1 MSRFLWANVP
11 YVLDE
16 RAEDPLGHPPYHA
29 GPENIGPDLTAAAL
43 DLHGYLLVSLRPK

>member
-16 RAEDPLGHPPYHA
+16 RAEDPLGHPPYH
-29 GPENIGPDLTAAAL
+29 TAAAL